1 MANGTWKIA
10 RGKGSAQLSL
20 AILVVLAIGLV
31 ILGKAQSSLFDRAR
45 TYYSDSIA
53 PALKSVGRPFD
64 GVSNWFSGA
73 GHFLDV
79 YQENLRLKQEV
90 AELKQY
96 QSQKQVL
103 EARVKR
109 YQLLLNAVPDPAQES
124 IAARVI
130 GRDNRPFLNTLILDA
145 GKSRGVKPGEA
156 VVDLRGMIGRVF
168 LAGDHTAW
176 VILLS
181 DLNSRVPVVIEPGN
195 VPAMMAGDN
204 SDAPLLQPTS
214 QGAQI
219 KEGSQVVTSG
229 DGGLLPNGVPV
240 GTVVADGTGWRVA
253 PLADAASADDVR
265 IVDLK
270 QPPEAPPSVVPGD
283 LPAVAAGLPALET
296 KHQINTPPPAPDT
309 SATPKAPGAYT
320 TPPSPYQHPAAGAP
334 PPPQAAPQAA
344 VPGEPAPIKLHP
356 PGQPATKQ
364 PDANGTQDDQDQ

>member
-10 RGKGSAQLSL
+10 RGKGSAQLSM
-20 AILVVLAIGLV
+20 AILAVLAVGLV

-53 PALKSVGRPFD
+53 PSLKSVGKPLD
-64 GVSNWFSGA
+64 GVANWFGGV
-73 GHFLDV
+73 GHFFDV
-79 YQENLRLKQEV
+79 YQENLRLKEEV

-96 QSQKQVL
+96 QAEKQVL
-103 EARVKR
+103 NARIKR

-130 GRDNRPFLNTLILDA
+130 GRDNRPFLDTLILDA
-145 GKSRGVKPGEA
+145 GASRGVKPGEA
-156 VVDLRGMIGRVF
+156 VVDLRGMVGRVF

-176 VILLS
+176 VILLT

-195 VPAMMAGDN
+195 VQAMLTGDN
-204 SDAPLLQPTS
+204 SSAPSLQPMS

-240 GTVVADGTGWRVA
+240 GTVVWDGSSWRVA
-253 PLADAASADDVR
+253 LLADASSADDVR

-270 QPPEAPPSVVPGD
+270 QPPEQPPSVAPSE
-283 LPAVAAGLPALET
+283 LPAVAAGLQPLAT
-296 KHQINTPPPAPDT
+296 KPQTPAP
-309 SATPKAPGAYT
+309 APTPGANTLKPPGAYV
-320 TPPSPYQHPAAGAP
+320 TPPSPY
-334 PPPQAAPQAA
+334 
-344 VPGEPAPIKLHP
+344 LHP
-356 PGQPATKQ
+356 PGQTAATQPAAPAENRQAPVVLHPPGQKPVTQ
-364 PDANGTQDDQDQ
+364 PQDNSATQDDQDQ